1 MPVLLAS
8 EVMDLSAAA
17 LNDVNKTTY
26 DYETQLPYLKLALQ
40 ELQELFQLNSLPV
53 TEMTSAE
60 IPINA
65 GVTKLEFDAAGT
77 SRLPDNLIE
86 IIKIYER
93 TRGGNNWSPMSRRD
107 WIPQSFAGVSTA
119 MLQYWTWQG
128 SELKFLP
135 ASGNADILIEYVG
148 SLFPKFLHE
157 DTILPVQNAQGY
169 LAYKTAELISDM
181 VEHNDARAQSNGGRA
196 MMSLDRIQGITI
208 KNKQSIMVRR
218 RPFRSSYKR
227 TGIW

>member
-17 LNDVNKTTY
+17 LNDVDKTTY
-26 DYETQLPYLKLALQ
+26 DYDTQLPYLKLALQ

-60 IPINA
+60 ITIRA
-65 GVTKLEFDAAGT
+65 GVTKLQFDAAGT
-77 SRLPDNLIE
+77 VRLPDNLIE
-86 IIKIYER
+86 ILKIYE
-93 TRGGNNWSPMSRRD
+93 TTEGGNAWSPMSRRNF
-107 WIPQSFAGVSTA
+107 IPQALAGVRTA
-119 MLQYWTWQG
+119 GLQYWAWNG

-135 ASGNADILIEYVG
+135 ASGNVTILIEYIG
-148 SLFPKFLHE
+148 SLFPKFVRS
-157 DTILPVQNAQGY
+157 DTILPVQNSIGY
-169 LAYKTAELISDM
+169 LAYKTAELVSDM
-181 VEHNDARAQSNGGRA
+181 IEHNDARAQSNGGRA

-218 RPFRSSYKR
+218 RPFRSNYKR
-227 TGIW
+227 TGI

>member
-26 DYETQLPYLKLALQ
+26 DYDTQLPYLKLALQ

-53 TEMTSAE
+53 TEMTSAQ

-65 GVTKLEFDAAGT
+65 GVTKLEFDVAGT

-86 IIKIYER
+86 ILKIYE
-93 TRGGNNWSPMSRRD
+93 TTAGGNSWSPMSRRD
-107 WIPQSFAGVSTA
+107 FIPAYLSGVRTAG
-119 MLQYWTWQG
+119 LQYWAWNG
-128 SELKFLP
+128 NKLKFLP
-135 ASGNADILIEYVG
+135 ATGNIEILIEYIG
-148 SLFPKFLHE
+148 SLFPKFLRS
-157 DTILPVQNAQGY
+157 DTILPVQNSIGY

-227 TGIW
+227 TGI